1 MEVRTR
7 TRLQEIRKTRGLAAA
22 ELARQVGISRQ
33 TIYAI
38 EDGSYVPNTAT
49 ALRLAHAL
57 ETRVEELFSLEEPTG
72 STDQSPLRAELLT
85 NDRKEEQFV
94 RLCRVGEHLLAVPS
108 PSLPDYLPLSD
119 GIIQRRS
126 GNAVWV
132 KPFGELPNNRKRLLL
147 AGCDPA
153 LSVLAELLTSS
164 GIEVI
169 NFSCSSQ
176 NALQWL
182 KRGRVHI
189 AGSHLLDHATGEYNV
204 PFIQR
209 AFPQGSV
216 RVVTFALWEEGI
228 VVQRGNPKNITCL
241 ADLSR
246 KGVKIVNREKGSGSR
261 DLLDVGLRAAGI
273 ATGNVKG
280 YGNMAH
286 GHLPAAYIVATEN
299 ADCCIATQSAARRFG
314 LDFVPLASERFDLTF
329 SQASLELSAA
339 KALLEALNQTALRRK
354 LQLMAGYETQQTG
367 AVQL

>member
-7 TRLQEIRKTRGLAAA
+7 TRLQEVRKTRGLAAT
-22 ELARQVGISRQ
+22 ELAQQVGISRQ

-72 STDQSPLRAELLT
+72 SADRPIRAELLT
-85 NDRKEEQFV
+85 NAHKEEQLV
-94 RLCRVGEHLLAVPS
+94 RLCRVGERLLAVPS
-108 PSLPDYLPLSD
+108 PSLPDYLPPSD
-119 GIIQRRS
+119 GIVQRRS
-126 GNAVWV
+126 GNTVWV
-132 KPFGELPNNRKRLLL
+132 KPFGKLLNNRKSLLL

-153 LSVLAELLTSS
+153 LSVLAEMLASS
-164 GIEVI
+164 GVEVI
-169 NFSCSSQ
+169 SVPCSSQ

-216 RVVTFALWEEGI
+216 RVVTFAVWEEGI
-228 VVQRGNPKNITCL
+228 VVQRSNPKNIASL

-261 DLLDVGLRAAGI
+261 DLLDAGLRAAGI

-280 YGNMAH
+280 YGNVAH
-286 GHLPAAYIVATEN
+286 GHLPAAYVVATKN

-314 LDFVPLASERFDLTF
+314 LDFVPLVSERFDLTF

-339 KALLEALNQTALRRK
+339 KMLLETLNHAALRRK

-367 AVQL
+367 TVRL